1 MRKLFLLLSFLLFQS
16 LLIAQSP
23 GDSMMVGD
31 APDPEQIQAQDPTY
45 KNFPTPDE
53 VLVVY
58 ADSTLG
64 DSSRTVAEY
73 YSSIRNIPNENL
85 MPGLTIPPSITYP
98 EGTVTVEQSGE
109 DIRGA
114 DTLCW
119 RYVRDTIATPIE
131 RYLNNTYVNGEPL
144 ADRINYIVLLKG
156 IPFKIRN
163 LPYNDSTWSIRRKTH
178 MSVGAL
184 LCLLN

>member
-58 ADSTLG
+58 ADST
-64 DSSRTVAEY
+64 
-73 YSSIRNIPNENL
+73 
-85 MPGLTIPPSITYP
+85 
-98 EGTVTVEQSGE
+98 
-109 DIRGA
+109 
-114 DTLCW
+114 
-119 RYVRDTIATPIE
+119 
-131 RYLNNTYVNGEPL
+131 
-144 ADRINYIVLLKG
+144 
-156 IPFKIRN
+156 
-163 LPYNDSTWSIRRKTH
+163 
-178 MSVGAL
+178 
-184 LCLLN
+184 